1 MTGASYE
8 DYMKV
13 AARMPVVRY
22 MTDVVLENVRATFD
36 AEAERDEEESRE
48 KVARKV
54 EAALVPL
61 GGGGTV

>member
-36 AEAERDEEESRE
+36 AEAERDDEESPE
-48 KVARKV
+48 KWHGGLRAG
-54 EAALVPL
+54 LVPL
-61 GGGGTV
+61 DG